1 MKTIKLLSILFI
13 SSLVFISCSDDDDP
27 IPVNE
32 EEVITTMTATL
43 TPTGGGTAIVL
54 KTQDLDGDGPNAPVI
69 TVSNSLAIN
78 TVYTG
83 VMEVLNETE
92 TPAEDITEEVLEE
105 ARKLEENSVGL
116 PAERERVY
124 NTLEQQRKSW
134 IRNLG
139 KRLTPDEFNR
149 TAAQVQLEIFN
160 EYFESSNFCWF
171 PFVDLLDVSQISNYK
186 TRIEFLKARIED
198 SYNYKASQ
206 IIARTAIFYKIRSA
220 SVLNG

>member
-92 TPAEDITEEVLEE
+92 SPAEGIQFTLTTTDVGSGTITISLVHEPEKTEPGVSSGDIT
-105 ARKLEENSVGL
+105 N
-116 PAERERVY
+116 AEGETDIDATFSIV
-124 NTLEQQRKSW
+124 
-134 IRNLG
+134 
-139 KRLTPDEFNR
+139 
-149 TAAQVQLEIFN
+149 VQ
-160 EYFESSNFCWF
+160 
-171 PFVDLLDVSQISNYK
+171 
-186 TRIEFLKARIED
+186 
-198 SYNYKASQ
+198 
-206 IIARTAIFYKIRSA
+206 
-220 SVLNG
+220 